1 MVERLRSNPLNR
13 LWLRMSNKRSPPR
26 AVEPEWSRL
35 APGPSPRFD
44 AGAIQIGH
52 LLYCLGGYEFQERVL
67 SAIDIFDLA
76 SCQWVDQIAM
86 PAEVPQSHFG
96 MACEEDRYIYS
107 AGGQLGPRCSPAVA
121 DVFVWDTV
129 EQTWH
134 SLPGLPEPRYAPTM
148 QFFRGRLHL
157 IGGARPDRYT
167 PASEHWSLGVS
178 NGKAEDSDWQVESP
192 IPHAGMHRSS
202 AVVHDRL
209 YVFGGQEGDFIP
221 VPGDPK
227 FTCDGCTVEKI
238 YPDVYEWSE
247 AGNSWLRLPDM
258 PIQSSHTEFSLVV
271 SGDLVLIAG
280 GSCYKDPKTFN
291 IELTDAIQVF
301 DTRAQ
306 SWTIGGR
313 LPFRVKTC
321 MAASY
326 DGWLYVS
333 GGQRDHGVND
343 PRPGAIEN
351 STWRARIVV

>member
-1 MVERLRSNPLNR
+1 MVERLRSNPLKR
-13 LWLRMSNKRSPPR
+13 LWLRMSSKRSPPR
-26 AVEPEWSRL
+26 AVGLEWNRL
-35 APGPSPRFD
+35 AAGPSPRFD

-52 LLYCLGGYEFQERVL
+52 LLYCLAGYERQERVL

-96 MACEEDRYIYS
+96 LACEANRYFYW
-107 AGGQLGPRCSPAVA
+107 AGGQLGPSCSPAVSDA
-121 DVFVWDTV
+121 FVWDIRDG
-129 EQTWH
+129 TWR
-134 SLPGLPEPRYAPTM
+134 SLPALPEPRYAPTM

-178 NGKAEDSDWQVESP
+178 NGKAEDSDWRLEPP

-209 YVFGGQEGDFIP
+209 YVFGGQEGDFIA

-227 FTCDGCTVEKI
+227 FTCNGLTVEHV
-238 YPDVYEWSE
+238 YPDVYEWSG
-247 AGNSWLRLPDM
+247 AGKSWMRLPDM
-258 PIQSSHTEFSLVV
+258 LIPCSHTEFSLVV
-271 SGDLVLIAG
+271 HGDLVLIAG
-280 GSCYKDPKTFN
+280 GSCYKDPKTFA

-301 DTRAQ
+301 NTRTQ
-306 SWTIGGR
+306 SWMIGGR

-321 MAASY
+321 LVASY
-326 DGWLYVS
+326 HGWLYIS
-333 GGQRDHGVND
+333 GGQRDQGVND